1 MIKQLL
7 FTGGLLAAGSVFSQQ
22 GLEKVIVEK
31 YYVSNKEDSVGSVGK
46 LPVGSVTYRV
56 YADMLPGYKFQA
68 LYGDANH
75 SLIIKSKEG
84 FFNNEDRGASTAN
97 AIKSAQLKNNSVAL
111 DSWFS
116 VGAAADGQMGVL
128 KSEDDNKANLLPIA
142 SDPMLKNNDTAMGI
156 FLKDQDGIIAGTPMP
171 VTFVGVENMLG
182 IFDASSLTDSI
193 FKTNNGAISA
203 LGGATGPTSE
213 NRILLGQFTTK
224 GQFSFEL
231 NIQIGTPKAGES
243 QYYVASNPKAGEYTL
258 PSLIYTSPSKTTTTP
273 PTPVDTTSKANLNLI
288 ENHSITT
295 FPNPCSDKLF
305 VKFDKNSSGK
315 YNLELLSADGK
326 IVTNK
331 VLDANSDLNVVD
343 LTTYNKGVYFVR
355 ISNQNSIYNQRIIID

>member
-7 FTGGLLAAGSVFSQQ
+7 FAGGILAAGSVFSQQ
-22 GLEKVIVEK
+22 GLEKIIVEK
-31 YYVSNKEDSVGSVGK
+31 YYVSNKEDSVGSIGK

-75 SLIIKSKEG
+75 PLIIKSKEG
-84 FFNNEDRGASTAN
+84 FFNNEDRGATTAN
-97 AIKSAQLKNNSVAL
+97 AIPSIQLKNNSVAL

-116 VGAAADGQMGVL
+116 VGAAAAGQLGVL
-128 KSEDDNKANLLPIA
+128 KSEDDSKANLL
-142 SDPMLKNNDTAMGI
+142 SSNSMLKNNDTAVGI
-156 FLKDQDGIIAGTPMP
+156 LLKDQDGMIAGSPMP

-243 QYYVASNPKAGEYTL
+243 QYYVASNPKTGEYTL

-273 PTPVDTTSKANLNLI
+273 PTPVDTTSKASLNLI

-331 VLDANSDLNVVD
+331 VLDTNSELNVVD

-355 ISNQNSIYNQRIIID
+355 ISNQNTIYNQRIIIE